1 MSEENINLL
10 KVQLF
15 LNYYK
20 NNITDNYVRCI
31 DNIVLD
37 NNVLNNLNERVYITT
52 LDNYNN
58 LQQELTEYT
67 GKIKVL
73 EHNCKQAE
81 ESCRKH
87 RLSNKNKNRRIKR
100 KEEKNTKL
108 QQELTKYKE
117 RNENAIEKLEALIAF
132 WKKYNPI
139 DNYMQVEQFKGVI
152 SILEDKENI
161 NE

>member
-1 MSEENINLL
+1 MSEDI
-10 KVQLF
+10 
-15 LNYYK
+15 LNVMGSFSE
-20 NNITDNYVRCI
+20 TALDCI
-31 DNIVLD
+31 EKQ
-37 NNVLNNLNERVYITT
+37 NEEIE
-52 LDNYNN
+52 N
-58 LQQELTEYT
+58 LQQELNKCT

-81 ESCRKH
+81 ESCRQH
-87 RLSNKNKNRRIKR
+87 RLSNKNKIRRLKR
-100 KEEKNTKL
+100 REEQITKL

-117 RNENAIEKLEALIAF
+117 RNKNAIEKLEALIVF

-161 NE
+161 NERRTNKQIII